1 MGILSPW
8 SAQARSGGGAAAG
21 AVNTLSLIH
30 FDGID
35 EGTTFTDEVAGITWS
50 PGNASLEATGVVF
63 GSTLMQ
69 HNDSGGVSASGWTF
83 DSTGDWTLEFWCRN
97 PGVGGK
103 NSGVYTVELT
113 NSDFG
118 TDGMHWT
125 LNSTTTPQYI
135 VQLTNAATTTFYNDT
150 TAITDDGTT
159 ALHRAIVKEGDN
171 YTTYNNGTR
180 IQTVATTEDIRNGT
194 HLRLIWGGSA
204 SSALTDEF
212 RFSNVA
218 RYSGASFTVPSA
230 AFTVD

>member
-8 SAQARSGGGAAAG
+8 SAQARSGGGAAG

-30 FDGID
+30 FDGTD
-35 EGTTFTDEVAGITWS
+35 EGTTLTDEVSGITWS
-50 PGNASLEATGVVF
+50 PGNASLEATGAVF
-63 GSTLMQ
+63 GSALLE
-69 HNDSGGVSASGWTF
+69 HNDVNGVSASGWTF
-83 DSTGDWTLEFWCRN
+83 DSTGDWTLEFWCKN
-97 PGVGGK
+97 PGVLGK
-103 NSGVYTVELT
+103 NSGIYRVELT

-118 TDGMHWT
+118 SDGMFWT

-135 VQLTNAATTTFYNDT
+135 VQLTNAATTLFYNDT
-150 TAITDDGTT
+150 TAITDDGQS

-194 HLRLIWGGSA
+194 HLRLVWAGSA
-204 SSALTDEF
+204 AKALIDEL
-212 RFSNVA
+212 RFSKVA
-218 RYSGASFTVPSA
+218 RYSGASFTVPTS